1 MLRLHAYI
9 GFLLFLAGCTSPSPN
24 PGLADLQVDL
34 AKNTVAAQVQGVQS
48 VGEVRFALNGGPQEA
63 LQTPQGSLTVVIPLA
78 GKVCYGG
85 NRLDLEVQ
93 TQVGS
98 SDVILRRSYT
108 FKFEPAKPTLN
119 VPDSIQAVVGKPAVV
134 AARLESPLAFGCP
147 AQLRLEPGSSEAVA
161 ASVPGSADLT
171 LPAQNAVGEYPFTVV
186 AQLGEL
192 RLEHPITLKV
202 GTPPPPARLTLRLE
216 GIDSA
221 PLSVIRKRDGSK
233 VFEGT
238 ITSSK
243 TLEGLEAGTYTAIP
257 GKVPGF
263 TEPLPWEGSL
273 NPGED
278 VSATLKYV
286 AGTGPVE
293 PGITLLAPGPTVTEP
308 RFEISVKVD
317 NPAQY
322 SLMHALFEDK
332 GILTSWSVVPN
343 KTLYSAQVTLNPEQ
357 YNGPHILRIRLVKA
371 GKVVDGPAQQVVLN
385 VPWNGAGELEFLGL
399 PPSVSLEP
407 GQNLTLSGTLRS
419 VNGYEGPTFLK
430 VTSTAGISVSLN
442 PTQANVVPAGEV
454 PLQLG
459 VGVPAQA
466 SGLYIVTLEAKDQW
480 DLKHFYTSL
489 NVNVLAKPTVTLS
502 LPPDPLVK
510 YPVSVSAQVQGGGS
524 IAKVDFYLDDTLK
537 STDTTAP
544 YEWSWDPGLL
554 SNGTHTLKAVATTV
568 GGVAGQ
574 AQATRRLELPLGVRN
589 TLNLGVNFSAGP
601 VTLGGFVYIGGNT
614 TGGSGQLFRINPA
627 DLSKTSYTFD
637 QEAVR
642 ALVAEGGRLYV
653 ATSSSVYEL
662 LPDLSAAK
670 PMWTPGGDFCCLR
683 GRGKVYAAYGSLI
696 RLIGTEQTV
705 DVGEPVRALA
715 PQADTLYAAT
725 DTRLLRLSVTDFSL
739 LQYEPLGVPVRGLEA
754 AFSRLWVLTDTQ
766 LERRLPDLNPVR
778 DPDALE
784 SSAWEHDEAITV
796 KANAAKAPDGKTTA
810 EQVSAKADPH
820 FLRQSLA
827 VDPETPYTFSFY
839 ARNNRG
845 KAASYAVYDTAGNE
859 IVRPTPYINPDEKAW
874 KRVSVTFTPPPG
886 VKGITLYLL
895 KDSGEGVNVYL
906 WGVRL
911 DKGANPAPFESVV
924 RQNLCGAPRGMVLL
938 ADLWVS
944 DGGGCLTRAISNGNT
959 SQPYKATPG
968 LAFAPSP
975 SGTKLYL
982 AHTDGT
988 LLALQS
994 DGTVLKKE
1002 KPLGETPLLGMAVLD
1017 RLWVP
1022 YDGGKLRVLDP
1033 VP

>member
-1 MLRLHAYI
+1 ML
-9 GFLLFLAGCTSPSPN
+9 LLLVGCTPPASN
-24 PGLADLQVDL
+24 PGLSDLQVNPTN
-34 AKNTVAAQVQGVQS
+34 NTVMAQAQGVQS
-48 VGEVRFALNGGPQEA
+48 LGEVRFAFNGGPQEA
-63 LQTPQGSLTVVIPLA
+63 LQTPQGSLSVVIPLS
-78 GKVCYGG
+78 GKVCYGA

-93 TQVGS
+93 SQVGN
-98 SDVILRRSYT
+98 SDIILRRSYT

-119 VPDSIQAVVGKPAVV
+119 VPDTVQAVVGKSAVV
-134 AARLESPLAFGCP
+134 TARVESVVAFGCP
-147 AQLRLEPGSSEAVA
+147 AQLRLDPGGPEAVPA
-161 ASVPGSADLT
+161 TVPGGADLI
-171 LPAQNAVGEYPFTVV
+171 LPAKSAVGDYPFTVV

-192 RLEHPITLKV
+192 RLEHPITLRV
-202 GTPPPPARLTLRLE
+202 GSPPPPARLTLQLE
-216 GIDSA
+216 GINSA
-221 PLSVIRKRDGSK
+221 PVSVIRKRDGAK

-238 ITSSK
+238 ITGSK

-257 GKVPGF
+257 AKVPGF

-273 NPGED
+273 NPGD
-278 VSATLKYV
+278 TVTVTLKYV

-293 PGITLLAPGPTVTEP
+293 PGITLLAPGPTVTQP

-332 GILTSWSVVPN
+332 GILTSWSVEPN

-371 GKVVDGPAQQVVLN
+371 GKLVDGPAQQVTLN

-407 GQNLTLSGTLRS
+407 GQSLSLSGTLRS
-419 VNGYEGPTFLK
+419 VNGYEGPTFLR
-430 VTSTAGISVSLN
+430 VTSTPGISVSLN
-442 PTQANVVPAGEV
+442 PTQADVVPAGEV
-454 PLQLG
+454 PLQLS

-480 DLKHFYTSL
+480 ELKHFYKSL
-489 NVNVLAKPTVTLS
+489 YVNVLAKPTVTLT

-510 YPVSVSAQVQGGGS
+510 SPVPVSAQVQGGGS

-544 YEWSWDPGLL
+544 YEWNWVPDLL
-554 SNGTHTLKAVATTV
+554 SNGSHTFKAVATTA
-568 GGVAGQ
+568 GGLTGE
-574 AQATRRLELPLGVRN
+574 AQATRRLELPFGVRN

-601 VTLGGFVYIGGNT
+601 LTLGGFVYIGGNT
-614 TGGSGQLFRINPA
+614 VGGSGQVFRINPT

-637 QEAVR
+637 REAVR
-642 ALVAEGGRLYV
+642 ALVVESGRFYV

-670 PMWTPGGDFCCLR
+670 HMWTPDSGDFCCLR
-683 GRGKVYAAYGSLI
+683 GGGKVYAAYGSSI

-705 DVGEPVRALA
+705 DVGEPIRALA
-715 PQADTLYAAT
+715 PQGATLYAAT
-725 DTRLLRLSVTDFSL
+725 DTRILRLSVTDFSL
-739 LQYEPLGVPVRGLEA
+739 LQYQPLTVQVRGLEA
-754 AFSRLWVLTDTQ
+754 AFNRLWVLSDAK
-766 LERRLPDLNPVR
+766 LERHLPDLNPVR

-784 SSAWEHDEAITV
+784 SPAWEHDEGTVV

-810 EQVSAKADPH
+810 EQVTVKTDTH
-820 FLRQSLA
+820 YLRQSVA
-827 VDPETPYTFSFY
+827 VAPETAYTFSFY
-839 ARNNRG
+839 ARNDLG
-845 KAASYAVYDTAGNE
+845 KVASYAVYDLDGNE
-859 IVRPTPYINPDEKAW
+859 IVPPTPYIDPEEKAW
-874 KRVSVTFTPPPG
+874 KRVSVTFTTPPG

-895 KDSGEGVNVYL
+895 KDSGEGVNLFL

-924 RQNLCGAPRGMVLL
+924 RQTLCGAPSGMVLL

-944 DGGGCLTRAISNGNT
+944 DGGGCLTRAIANGST

-968 LAFAPSP
+968 LAFTPGP
-975 SGTKLYL
+975 SGIKLYL

-988 LLALQS
+988 LVALQS

-1002 KPLGETPLLGMAVLD
+1002 KPLSETPLLGIAVLD

-1022 YDGGKLRVLDP
+1022 YDGGKLRVIDP